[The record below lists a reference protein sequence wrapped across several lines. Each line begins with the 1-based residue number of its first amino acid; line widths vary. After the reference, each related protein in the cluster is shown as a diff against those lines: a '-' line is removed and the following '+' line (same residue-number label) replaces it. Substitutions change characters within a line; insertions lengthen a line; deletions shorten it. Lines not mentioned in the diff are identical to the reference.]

1 MGLNDRLN
9 RLEWQIPD
17 PEYRK
22 VKLFYI
28 HSPALG
34 ELPEWADVQIKA
46 LARSQAETLPLG
58 PGRGVLFIDME
69 RDDAGRIIT
78 TIDKGAWHVTPD
90 GCAPLEAADEVG

>member
-9 RLEWQIPD
+9 RLERQMPD
-17 PEYRK
+17 PEHRE

-34 ELPEWADVQIKA
+34 ELPEWAGVQIDA
-46 LARSQAETLPLG
+46 LARSQAEALPLG
-58 PGRGVLFIDME
+58 PGRGVLMIDMD

-78 TIDKGAWHVTPD
+78 TIDRRAWHVTPD
-90 GCAPLEAADEVG
+90 GCQPVEAGL